1 MAHSTRPSASRTNT
15 APSLAIS
22 PRTSSEKNTEKK
34 TNHVR
39 RKSGKEFAVVAE
51 KRTSRP
57 TTLHRRTTPQVIT
70 KAARSKERESQY
82 VEKDNGESFPQF
94 CMTCEKQFTPPNNT
108 FLYCSEQ
115 CRVHDQAPTYTSRS
129 NPYATAPNSPPLT
142 PFLSSATLYSPEEPR
157 DIVPRLS
164 PTQSRPRSYFNSSPY
179 PTDFSVSYHVPSSSL
194 PASHFYTSSQADTHS
209 SSALESLR
217 ELATAL
223 PRTHQPQEPESP
235 PTTTLSRTSSQVW
248 NYMPFTTK
256 TTTPTPLATPGN
268 SYSNT
273 GSSYSARRSRED
285 LYAFGAGQTFTST
298 GGMGMDRPLPPRSG
312 PGGYGHRPRSIDLV
326 TPFTP
331 GV

>member
-1 MAHSTRPSASRTNT
+1 MSILIYTFYTEQITN
-15 APSLAIS
+15 
-22 PRTSSEKNTEKK
+22 K
-34 TNHVR
+34 
-39 RKSGKEFAVVAE
+39 F
-51 KRTSRP
+51 
-57 TTLHRRTTPQVIT
+57 HR
-70 KAARSKERESQY
+70 
-82 VEKDNGESFPQF
+82 
-94 CMTCEKQFTPPNNT
+94 
-108 FLYCSEQ
+108 

-179 PTDFSVSYHVPSSSL
+179 PTDYSVSYHVPSSSL

-223 PRTHQPQEPESP
+223 PRTHQPHEPESP

-256 TTTPTPLATPGN
+256 TTTPTPLVTPGN
-268 SYSNT
+268 SYSNS
-273 GSSYSARRSRED
+273 GASHSARRSRED
-285 LYAFGAGQTFTST
+285 LYSFGASQTFTNT

-312 PGGYGHRPRSIDLV
+312 PGGYVHRPRSIDLV

>member
-1 MAHSTRPSASRTNT
+1 MDPDR
-15 APSLAIS
+15 I
-22 PRTSSEKNTEKK
+22 
-34 TNHVR
+34 
-39 RKSGKEFAVVAE
+39 AE
-51 KRTSRP
+51 IANKIDR
-57 TTLHRRTTPQVIT
+57 
-70 KAARSKERESQY
+70 
-82 VEKDNGESFPQF
+82 
-94 CMTCEKQFTPPNNT
+94 
-108 FLYCSEQ
+108 
-115 CRVHDQAPTYTSRS
+115 CRLHDQAPTYTSRS
-129 NPYATAPNSPPLT
+129 NSYATAPNSPPLT

-164 PTQSRPRSYFNSSPY
+164 PTQSRPRSYYNSSPY
-179 PTDFSVSYHVPSSSL
+179 PTDFSTSYQAPSASL
-194 PASHFYTSSQADTHS
+194 PASHFYSSQADTHS

-235 PTTTLSRTSSQVW
+235 PTNTLSRTSSQVW
-248 NYMPFTTK
+248 NYMPFTSK

-268 SYSNT
+268 SYSNSGT
-273 GSSYSARRSRED
+273 SYSTRRSRED
-285 LYAFGAGQTFTST
+285 LYSFSSGQTYTNT